1 MSDPRDPVLR
11 QAVDKLMQNAQSLQG
26 LFAQNYQNEGNRPIL
41 VSGFRDEGIP
51 IKNNLYTLIRKTQL
65 KSALNAPNSAY
76 NQFISTWNNGT
87 GDLGRSFNLISEFWR
102 LLSGARPELDRLMT
116 PQPGPGPQPTG
127 TSADVMICRLL
138 QSESNN
144 LYEVFKLCVAN
155 HTPSNAARIR
165 ELSTL
170 IGELLSDS
178 RTSPDAVMKLSKS
191 KGEWGQFIIL
201 YKKGA
206 GIDRSSLSQLGHF
219 VTFTNAACAQILHN

>member
-1 MSDPRDPVLR
+1 
-11 QAVDKLMQNAQSLQG
+11 MQNAQSLEG
-26 LFAQNYQNEGNRPIL
+26 LFAQNYQNEANRPRL
-41 VSGFRDEGIP
+41 LSGVGEEGFAIQR
-51 IKNNLYTLIRKTQL
+51 NLNALMRTEL
-65 KSALNAPNSAY
+65 KPGLSAPNSAY
-76 NQFISTWNNGT
+76 NQFTSTWNNGT
-87 GDLGRSFNLISEFWR
+87 GHLGRSFNLISEFWR
-102 LLSGARPELDRLMT
+102 LLSAARPELDRLMT

-127 TSADVMICRLL
+127 TSADVMICRPL

-144 LYEVFKLCVAN
+144 LFDVFKLCVAN
-155 HTPSNAARIR
+155 HTPSNAARIK

-178 RTSPDAVMKLSKS
+178 RTSPDAAMKLSNS
-191 KGEWGQFIIL
+191 KREWGQFIIL